1 MDSTLNFFIKT
12 VYSEMYE
19 SNATYRSIMTKF
31 SAAFEKLL
39 NNEKLVAL
47 ASTIIIIGTSIMVLY
62 FLIEIA
68 GMASEKNFSINQMFR
83 ALLKMLIAYMLITNA
98 LTLVKYF
105 VQFGDVLSNEISI
118 DFTTSFFSNSEKQKM
133 FLEGLDNLGSVEKIG
148 LIANF
153 AFPFLFAMVAKGGLI
168 FVIMSRVIELVVRA
182 IFAPFAV
189 ADCFQDFSRSGAIR
203 YLKKILALS
212 LQLVVISGICI
223 GTALLF
229 QEINGTGDPLTDLLK
244 AGVTGQ
250 SYTTASIRSFID
262 HIFGNNYWW
271 CLGLMLTKIGLLV
284 KSISICN
291 DIVGV

>member
-31 SAAFEKLL
+31 SDAFEKLL
-39 NNEKLVAL
+39 NNEMLVAL
-47 ASTIIIIGTSIMVLY
+47 AATIMTIGTSIMVLY
-62 FLIEIA
+62 FLFEIA

-98 LTLVKYF
+98 LTLVKYI

-118 DFTTSFFSNSEKQKM
+118 DFTTSFFSKAKNQKM

-168 FVIMSRVIELVVRA
+168 FVIMSRVIELVVRT

-189 ADCFQDFSRSGAIR
+189 ADCFQDFSRSTAIR

-223 GTALLF
+223 GTSLLF
-229 QEINGTGDPLTDLLK
+229 QEINGSGDPLTDLLK

-250 SYTTASIRSFID
+250 SYTTASIRNFID